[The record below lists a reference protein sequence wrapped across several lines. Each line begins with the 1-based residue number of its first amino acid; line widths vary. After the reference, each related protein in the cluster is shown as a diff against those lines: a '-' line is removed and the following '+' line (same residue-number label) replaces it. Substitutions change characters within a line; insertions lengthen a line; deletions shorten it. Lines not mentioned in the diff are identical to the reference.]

1 MDKNFETVI
10 GISFGN
16 ANSFISFQKDN
27 KVEVIANLDGDRAI
41 PSMISYTGSDE
52 LHGAQAKAQLIRNS
66 KNTVTNFRDFIGKKL
81 AEIDPTFNRR
91 SACPVE
97 KDGNISF
104 SLKIN
109 NTNETETISNDNIV
123 KRHLSR
129 LKDAASDYIGKKI
142 DGAVIT
148 VPTDWTETQREAL
161 VEIAGKA
168 DLAIMQVINEPTAE
182 LLAHVAARLSN
193 KTGTL
198 DKVFAVIDVG
208 GTRTDGAII
217 TYRGGIFTVIATQ
230 HDYELGGY
238 RLDEAIAKYVSNQ
251 FQKKFKINPL
261 DEPRSVAKLL
271 VESESVKKT
280 LSNTSSATFAVES
293 LTNGID
299 FHLPINRLRFE
310 TFNKLVFDSIDSFV
324 QTLLKRAGL
333 EALDIDEVLIAG
345 GSAFVPKIA
354 STVAAIFDKST
365 PVIAPSLD
373 TKAINPDELAV
384 RGAALQAS
392 LISMYSQE
400 EIKESLQPI
409 VTTVPHTVKPIGV
422 IVQALVTKHDENDT
436 AFVPIIEPNTSLPF
450 RKSHIF
456 KAHSKSVL
464 ISLFEAESC
473 IETAVENEPKKEKCK
488 DSWDDE
494 SDNEPEKVRFKVY
507 KPTTKLAEAALNG
520 LVIDSDV
527 EVIVNITS
535 NLVLELYARQVAHGS
550 TSVRGELPAATNS

>member
-1 MDKNFETVI
+1 MVKNFETVI
-10 GISFGN
+10 GITFGN
-16 ANSFISFQKDN
+16 TNSFVSFQKDN
-27 KVEVIANLDGDRAI
+27 KVEVIANQDGDRAI
-41 PSMISYTGSDE
+41 PSIISYTGSDE
-52 LHGAQAKAQLIRNS
+52 FHGAQAKAQLIRNP
-66 KNTVTNFRDFIGKKL
+66 KNIVTNFRDFIGKKL
-81 AEIDPTFNRR
+81 ADIDPTFNRR

-97 KDGNISF
+97 KDGNIAF

-109 NTNETETISNDNIV
+109 STGEIETIGNDDIV

-148 VPTDWTETQREAL
+148 VPTDWTETQRETL

-193 KTGTL
+193 KTETL

-217 TYRGGIFTVIATQ
+217 TNRGGIFTVIATQ

-261 DEPRSVAKLL
+261 EEHRSVAKLFA
-271 VESESVKKT
+271 ESESVKKT

-293 LTNGID
+293 LTNGFD
-299 FHLPINRLRFE
+299 FHLSINRLRFD
-310 TFNKLVFDSIDSFV
+310 TINKHVFDSMDSFV
-324 QTLLKRAGL
+324 QNLLKKAGL
-333 EALDIDEVLIAG
+333 DALDIDEVLIAG

-354 STVAAIFDKST
+354 STIAAIFDKST
-365 PVIAPSLD
+365 PVIAPSLY
-373 TKAINPDELAV
+373 TKVVNPDELAV

-392 LISMYSQE
+392 LISMYSHE
-400 EIKESLQPI
+400 EINESLQPI
-409 VTTVPHTVKPIGV
+409 VTMVFHTVKPIGV
-422 IVQALVTKHDENDT
+422 IVQALVTKHDKNDT
-436 AFVPIIEPNTSLPF
+436 AFVPIIASNTSLPS

-456 KAHSKSVL
+456 KARSKSVL
-464 ISLFEAESC
+464 VSLFEAETY
-473 IETAVENEPKKEKCK
+473 IETVVEKEPKKEKCK
-488 DSWDDE
+488 DSWDDD
-494 SDNEPEKVRFKVY
+494 SDDEPEKTRFKVY
-507 KPTTKLAEAALNG
+507 KPTTKLAEAGLNG
-520 LVIDSDV
+520 LIIDSDV
-527 EVIVNITS
+527 EVTVNITN
-535 NLVLELYARQVAHGS
+535 NLVLELSARQVVYDS
-550 TSVRGELPAATNS
+550 VVVRGELPAATNT